1 MTATDSRLTARASS
15 STRLV
20 LFDIDGTLLLSDG
33 AGRRAIHRALI
44 EIFGDTGPADHRFD
58 GKTDPQIVRELMR
71 SVGHEDAHI
80 DERMEELFARYV
92 VCLREEL
99 EDPQHHAAALP
110 GVPELLDVLAQRDD
124 VTLGLL
130 TGNLVDGARAK
141 LQAVGIDPELFRVG
155 AFGTDHELRPHLPEI
170 AQRRARETLGI
181 EVPGSHVVIIGDT
194 PADVECGRGIG
205 ARAIGVATGRYSTG
219 ELAAHGAVAV
229 FESFV
234 DTDAV
239 VIAILGDR

>member
-44 EIFGDTGPADHRFD
+44 EIFGDTGPSDHRFD

-99 EDPQHHAAALP
+99 ENPEHHAAALP
-110 GVPELLDVLAQRDD
+110 GVPELLGVLAQRQD

-155 AFGTDHELRPHLPEI
+155 AFGTDHELRPRLPEI

-194 PADVECGRGIG
+194 PADVECGREIG
-205 ARAIGVATGRYSTG
+205 ARAIGVATGRYSAE

-239 VIAILGDR
+239 VSAILDDR